1 MRELS
6 CSICYLNLNINYYL
20 IMSKK
25 WFLSLNYDIFDCLLR
40 IFVLLTWV
48 WILVWMIYSSS
59 HAAKRRLLL
68 YTLPLWQSTKR
79 FDALTVHLNYLHTV
93 SQRVVVDVF
102 NKAIRG
108 RGMGH
113 RSLLSAAGG
122 SQCCSVA
129 EAGLVPW
136 QLSSGADLTHFV
148 LPISFFRQGF
158 ISHVCHRTSPGCGIR
173 KGSVRKWE
181 AISVL
186 CLTMSY
192 LLSMSPLSST
202 GLSARCLMDSQGGR
216 ARI

>member
-1 MRELS
+1 MEFLCSWLEYEYLCVWFTTRPMLWNARLHLHVAVMTIHIVFWCSYCTSEL
-6 CSICYLNLNINYYL
+6 
-20 IMSKK
+20 
-25 WFLSLNYDIFDCLLR
+25 F
-40 IFVLLTWV
+40 T
-48 WILVWMIYSSS
+48 YSESMC
-59 HAAKRRLLL
+59 
-68 YTLPLWQSTKR
+68 
-79 FDALTVHLNYLHTV
+79 
-93 SQRVVVDVF
+93 VVDVF

-108 RGMGH
+108 KGMGH

-148 LPISFFRQGF
+148 LPISFFRQGS

-192 LLSMSPLSST
+192 LLSMSPLPSFL
-202 GLSARCLMDSQGGR
+202 GLSARCLMGGC
-216 ARI
+216 ACV

>member
-1 MRELS
+1 MLR
-6 CSICYLNLNINYYL
+6 NV
-20 IMSKK
+20 
-25 WFLSLNYDIFDCLLR
+25 DCLCTHCSYNNPR
-40 IFVLLTWV
+40 IV
-48 WILVWMIYSSS
+48 
-59 HAAKRRLLL
+59 
-68 YTLPLWQSTKR
+68 
-79 FDALTVHLNYLHTV
+79 LTVHLNYLHTV
-93 SQRVVVDVF
+93 SQRVVVDAF

-122 SQCCSVA
+122 CSVA

-148 LPISFFRQGF
+148 LPISFFRQGS

-192 LLSMSPLSST
+192 LLSMSPLSFT
-202 GLSARCLMDSQGGR
+202 GLSARCLMDSQGVPAWISFFINVNHIGSIFSYGR
-216 ARI
+216 HLDDTRFDF